1 MSNYSFTVR
10 AKRWTKFLFSC
21 VWERLHGLDFSMV
34 YVGLLQ
40 QNTPEFHGYSMTDA
54 GDMKRMLQAVPID
67 PAGAAFL
74 DVGCGKGMCMR
85 CAAAA
90 GYKRIAGL
98 DLDPYLLKIARQN
111 MARLHLHADCIEAN
125 AVEFAG
131 YADYDVF
138 YFYNPFGKPVFERV
152 IQKIKDSQS
161 ERDRD
166 IWIVYYHPVFG
177 ALFEGAGFAVCRELH
192 DTTRDTTTRLYHLA
206 KRDG

>member
-40 QNTPEFHGYSMTDA
+40 QNTPEFH
-54 GDMKRMLQAVPID
+54 
-67 PAGAAFL
+67 
-74 DVGCGKGMCMR
+74 
-85 CAAAA
+85 

-152 IQKIKDSQS
+152 IQKIKDCQS

-166 IWIVYYHPVFG
+166 IWAVYYHPVFG
-177 ALFEGAGFAVCRELH
+177 ALFEDAGFAVYRKLH
-192 DTTRDTTTRLYHLA
+192 DTTRDTTTRLYHLS